1 MKLRFLPFLFLP
13 FLAKA
18 DESAGTTSLTEAM
31 LSPGLW
37 EKSLTEM
44 HALYHSEGDDSEEA
58 VELPPELLAKLK
70 EDGIV
75 INPGNFKSEKM
86 EWLSVKQ
93 NGLRS
98 EPGNFTLL
106 DKKIGEVIMRGTPE
120 NLEKVR
126 ISLYNRGDDGVI
138 KESEY
143 EELLRSWKSLL
154 DEHLQVRAK
163 ESRLKGIVPTEG
175 HLWVKDDTGYL
186 LEGSVSKSEN
196 RAEFLRLRIEP
207 IVKGGR
213 RKVIA
218 QRTALPKN
226 VRKSDNGDVYIDNI
240 PMVDQGQKGYCVVSS
255 IERVGLYFGLNVDQH
270 ELAQVAETDERGTTS
285 EDMENAFKKIT
296 GKIHVRTI
304 KVMDYDY
311 KQTVRDVK
319 AYNSEAKRQGAKIF
333 EIDFD
338 RQYVIAQGFWQR
350 VDVDVFKTIKAKEN
364 KFDYFQSKI
373 KEFIDRGI
381 PICWTLNLGM
391 FPEKGAGQMGGGHMR
406 LIHGYNESTQEIF
419 YTDSWGFGHE
429 IKKMPAIEGWCMTMG
444 MYAMVPTN

>member
-1 MKLRFLPFLFLP
+1 MKLRFLPFLLLP
-13 FLAKA
+13 LVAKA

-37 EKSLTEM
+37 EKSLTGLHE
-44 HALYHSEGDDSEEA
+44 LYHSEEDDSEEA
-58 VELPPELLAKLK
+58 VELPPELLEKLK

-75 INPGNFKSEKM
+75 INAGSFKSEKM

-106 DKKIGEVIMRGTPE
+106 DKEIGEVIMRGTPE

-143 EELLRSWKSLL
+143 AELLRSWKSLL
-154 DEHLQVRAK
+154 DEHLQVRPR
-163 ESRLKGIVPTEG
+163 ETRMKGIVPTEG
-175 HLWVKDDTGYL
+175 WFWVKDDTGYL

-196 RAEFLRLRIEP
+196 RAEFLRLKIEP
-207 IVKGGR
+207 YVRGGR
-213 RKVIA
+213 RKHLA
-218 QRTALPKN
+218 QRTSLPKN
-226 VRKSDNGDVYIDNI
+226 VRESDNGDVYIDNI

-319 AYNSEAKRQGAKIF
+319 AYNREAKKQGAKIF

-338 RQYVIAQGFWQR
+338 SQYVIAEGFWQR
-350 VDVDVFKTIKAKEN
+350 VDTDVFKTIKAQEN
-364 KFDYFQSKI
+364 KFDFFQSKV

-381 PICWTLNLGM
+381 PICWTLSLGM
-391 FPEKGAGQMGGGHMR
+391 FPEKNAGQMWGGHMR
-406 LIHGYNESTQEIF
+406 LIHGYNDTTKEIF

-429 IKKMPAIEGWCMTMG
+429 IKKMPYIEAWCMTMG